1 MQEKTMTTDIAAA
14 LLADVPRYRPE
25 HPGVMVPDINGVWV
39 DHRHVLAAL
48 TAALD
53 PALSERAG
61 EVLEGVTPGPW
72 VTGTMLPFTVFNP
85 NPKDNDD
92 SGVICDCQEPANARF
107 IAWCREGVPALLA
120 RIAAQQAQIKG
131 LDQKVNGLCDLY
143 SQASEQV
150 QSAGAALTAERAKVA
165 KLVEAGKDALIVLE
179 EFHIGPESPVIA
191 ALRAAITEAG
201 Q

>member
-120 RIAAQQAQIKG
+120 Q
-131 LDQKVNGLCDLY
+131 N
-143 SQASEQV
+143 
-150 QSAGAALTAERAKVA
+150 
-165 KLVEAGKDALIVLE
+165 
-179 EFHIGPESPVIA
+179 A
-191 ALRAAITEAG
+191 ALRAERDEYQRLAAAGELAAKECRIWQGQAEAAEAREERLRGAMIQMRDDRTDFRHAVHFRRFITTALTTEAS